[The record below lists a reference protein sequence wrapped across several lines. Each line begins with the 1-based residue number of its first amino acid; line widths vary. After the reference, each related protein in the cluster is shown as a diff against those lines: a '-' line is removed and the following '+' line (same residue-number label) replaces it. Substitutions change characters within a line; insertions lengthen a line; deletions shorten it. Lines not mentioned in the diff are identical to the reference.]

1 MLNNESLHFQTL
13 SESGKKIETSQ
24 KVFYTVFH
32 KSPVMNSIT
41 DAITGKFIEVNENFV
56 RFCGYTKE
64 ETIGKSSL
72 ELNLIPHPE
81 QRAKIITSIKEKGYS
96 SDVVLEVQ
104 TKSGEF
110 KWVSVSAHAVNIN
123 GRNCFITAM
132 VDVTERKKTE
142 ELLLQA
148 NKKLEA
154 LNADLEA
161 KVEERTKKII
171 ADEKRFRLTLD
182 NMLEGAQIIGFD
194 WRYIYV
200 NKALEKQGKYSKG
213 ELLGKTMMEK
223 YPGIE
228 ETDVFKSIQQC
239 FNERV
244 AILKEIEFTFPDKTI
259 GWFELK
265 IQPVPEGVFILSVD
279 ITERKKAELEIKK
292 LNEELEQKVTERT
305 AQLINVNKELESF
318 TYTVSHDLRAP
329 LRAINGYAKILQED
343 YTTVLDNDGLS
354 SLAAILNNSKK
365 MGELI
370 DDLLAFSRLGRL
382 SSPPSEINMTGLIKT
397 VIEEEM
403 ADNSRDIVFVV
414 QNQDLIPAMGEQV
427 LIKQVW
433 ANLISN
439 AIKYSKYKPKT
450 IIEIG
455 SYYKDDRVI
464 YYVKDNGSG
473 FDMKYYDKLF
483 GVFQRLHSQ
492 EEFEGTGI
500 GLAIVKK
507 VIQRHNGHVWAESI
521 LNEGSCFY
529 FSLPTINS

>member
-1 MLNNESLHFQTL
+1 MLKNESLHLQPL
-13 SESGKKIETSQ
+13 SESNRKIETNQ
-24 KVFYTVFH
+24 KIFYTVFH
-32 KSPVMNSIT
+32 KSPVINSIT
-41 DAITGKFIEVNENFV
+41 DAVTGKYIEVNENFIK
-56 RFCGYTKE
+56 FSGFKKE
-64 ETIGKSSL
+64 EIIGKSSI
-72 ELNLIPHPE
+72 ELNLIPNPE
-81 QRAKIITSIKEKGYS
+81 QRTELIKSIKEKGYS
-96 SDVVLEVQ
+96 SDVLLQVR
-104 TKSGEF
+104 TKNGEY
-110 KWVSVSAHAVNIN
+110 KWVSVSAHVVNIN
-123 GRNCFITAM
+123 GQDCFITAM
-132 VDVTERKKTE
+132 VDVSDRKKTE

-148 NKKLEA
+148 NKKLEL
-154 LNADLEA
+154 LNTDLEA
-161 KVEERTKKII
+161 KVEERAQKII
-171 ADEKRFRLTLD
+171 ANEKRYRQTLD

-200 NKALEKQGKYSKG
+200 NKALEKQGKYPKE
-213 ELLGKTMMEK
+213 ELLGRTMMEK

-228 ETDVFKSIQQC
+228 ETEVFKAIQQC

-244 AILKEIEFTFPDKTI
+244 AILKEIEFTFPDKTV

-265 IQPVPEGVFILSVD
+265 IQPVPEGVFILSVE

-292 LNEELEQKVTERT
+292 LNEELEHKVSERT
-305 AQLINVNKELESF
+305 TQLVNVNKELESF

-343 YTTVLDNDGLS
+343 HTDLLNNDGHT
-354 SLAAILNNSKK
+354 SLTAILNNSKK
-365 MGELI
+365 MSELI

-382 SSPPSEINMTGLIKT
+382 SSPPSEINMTGLVKT
-397 VIEEEM
+397 VIEEEV
-403 ADNSRDIVFVV
+403 AGSSRDIEFVV

-450 IIEIG
+450 IVEIG
-455 SYYKDDRVI
+455 SYYKGNQVV
-464 YYVKDNGSG
+464 YFVKDNGSG
-473 FDMKYYDKLF
+473 FDMQYYNKLF

-500 GLAIVKK
+500 GLAIAQK
-507 VIQRHNGHVWAESI
+507 VIQHHNGHIWAESI